1 MQNESISESLT
12 YVSDEPDIK
21 TLKYA
26 YDQTVTELEAYFDLC
41 RTSYDDR
48 RNWWPGKSRD
58 HRKHGADA
66 FPWEG
71 ASDVECHVIDERI
84 TRLVSLFMASL
95 NRANVRAF
103 PVESGDIARSKVV
116 SGFLKWMVSSGYI
129 PRFYREMELGANYLL
144 ERGILIT
151 YVGWQR
157 EDRRFIQQLD
167 LSQIAQMSPEIADA
181 INSGEM
187 DDELILLIQNIFPG
201 TTPKRAKKAIKELRK
216 NGVAELPVVRRQVN
230 APEVKTLAPDGDFFF
245 PPYVTDPQRAPY
257 CFWRTYY
264 TPQELENKVVTDG
277 WDEGFVEH
285 VIDKYRGVNI
295 DSIEREQ
302 EGRRSI
308 SLTDNAYEA
317 EELIEICYGY
327 QRLVDP
333 EDGAEG
339 IYCTVFHKEFS
350 GDEFTQGYAKFELLN
365 GYEDYPVVVTR
376 LSEDGKR
383 LYDASTIPSILRGI
397 QNQVKV
403 ERDSRI
409 DRNSLATLP
418 PILHPVGQAPTD
430 WGPGRMIPYR
440 RKGDLD
446 FAPTPAYNT
455 GSLEMENTMLE
466 LADRLVGLDETS
478 SISQVRKQF
487 LVDKFLSHTA
497 EVLRMAYKCFQ
508 RFGPDEVFFRVTG
521 IPDPQ
526 VLNKGNPDEN
536 FDILINFDVQNTD
549 PETVQNK
556 LQQFVALNQLNANGR
571 MNVDSLLDIAAASID
586 PIMAD
591 AVLQPVESAQQ
602 QVVKDVTDD
611 LTKIFSGIEMPARP
625 AGAQIALQVIQQ
637 YAQQPDVAQRLQQ
650 DEAFAARLEKYAG
663 QYTFQMQQ
671 AQNAQIG
678 RVGTAPAQMGDISTQ
693 NVMSESK
700 PTFAYFLQASCC

>member
-1 MQNESISESLT
+1 MKNESISESLT
-12 YVSDEPDIK
+12 YLQDEPDIQ
-21 TLKYA
+21 TLRYA
-26 YDQTVTELEAYFDLC
+26 YDQTVTELESYFDLC
-41 RTSYDDR
+41 RSSYDDR
-48 RNWWPGKSRD
+48 RNYWPGKSRD

-71 ASDVECHVIDERI
+71 ASDIECHVIDERI
-84 TRLVSLFMASL
+84 TRLVSLFMSAL
-95 NRANVRAF
+95 KRANVRAF
-103 PVESGDIARSKVV
+103 PVESSDVARSKLV

-151 YVGWQR
+151 YVGWHR
-157 EDRRFIQQLD
+157 EDRRFLQKLD
-167 LSQIAQMSPEIADA
+167 INQIAQISPEVALA
-181 INSGEM
+181 IQEGGN
-187 DDELILLIQNIFPG
+187 DEDLVVLLQATFEG
-201 TTPKRAKKAIKELRK
+201 TSPKRAKKALKELRK
-216 NGVAELPVVRRQVN
+216 NGETELPIVRRQIN

-277 WDEGFVEH
+277 WDEDFVDYVIEH
-285 VIDKYRGVNI
+285 YRGVNI

-317 EELIEICYGY
+317 EELIEITYGY
-327 QRLVDP
+327 QRLIDP
-333 EDGAEG
+333 EDGSEG
-339 IYCTVFHKEFS
+339 IYCTVFHRDFD
-350 GDEFTQGYAKFELLN
+350 GNAMAQGYAKFELLN
-365 GYEDYPVVVTR
+365 GYEDYPVVVTK
-376 LSEDGKR
+376 LSEDSKR
-383 LYDASTIPSILRGI
+383 LYDTNTIPSVLRGI

-418 PILHPVGQAPTD
+418 PILHPVGQAPND

-446 FAPTPAYNT
+446 FAPTPAYNQ
-455 GSLEMENTMLE
+455 GSLEMEQTQQSQ
-466 LADRLVGLDETS
+466 ADRLVGLDEGS
-478 SISQVRKQF
+478 AISQIRQQF

-497 EVLRMAYKCFQ
+497 EVLRMAFKCFQ

-521 IPDPQ
+521 TPDPIQ
-526 VLNKGNPDEN
+526 FNKGNPDEN

-549 PETVQNK
+549 PETVKSK
-556 LQQFVALNQLNANGR
+556 LQQFVQLNQLNANNR
-571 MNVDSLLDIAAASID
+571 LNVDNLLDIAAAEID
-586 PIMAD
+586 PVMAD
-591 AVLQPVESAQQ
+591 AVLQPVETAQQ
-602 QVVKDVTDD
+602 EMVKDVTDD
-611 LTKIFSGIEMPARP
+611 LAKIYSGIEMPARP
-625 AGAQIALQVIQQ
+625 SGASIAIQVIQQ
-637 YAQQPDVAQRLQQ
+637 YTSQPDIAQRLQT
-650 DEAFAARLEKYAG
+650 DPAFAERLQKYAG
-663 QYTFQMQQ
+663 QYTFQVQQ

-678 RVGTAPAQMGDISTQ
+678 RVGTAPAQMGEIDTQ
-693 NVMSESK
+693 N
-700 PTFAYFLQASCC
+700 L

>member
-1 MQNESISESLT
+1 MQNDSISESLT
-12 YVSDEPDIK
+12 YLQDEPDIK
-21 TLKYA
+21 TLRYA
-26 YDQTVTELEAYFDLC
+26 YEQTVNELEPYFDLC

-71 ASDVECHVIDERI
+71 ASDVECHLIDERV

-103 PVESGDIARSKVV
+103 PVESGDIARSRLV

-144 ERGILIT
+144 ERGILMT

-157 EDRRFIQQLD
+157 EDRRFLQQLD
-167 LSQIAQMSPEIADA
+167 LQQILDISPEIYQA
-181 INSGEM
+181 IESGES
-187 DDELILLIQNIFPG
+187 DEELILMMMNVFDG
-201 TTPKRAKKAIKELRK
+201 VTEKRAKKALKELRK
-216 NGVAELPVVRRQVN
+216 NGTAELPVVRRQVN
-230 APEVKTLAPDGDFFF
+230 APDVKTLAPDGDFFF

-257 CFWRTYY
+257 CFWRTYF
-264 TPQELENKVVTDG
+264 TPQELENKVVTED

-285 VIDKYRGVNI
+285 VISKYRGVNI
-295 DSIEREQ
+295 DSIDREQ
-302 EGRRSI
+302 EGRRST
-308 SLTDNAYEA
+308 SLTDISYEA

-339 IYCTVFHKEFS
+339 IYCTVFHREFS
-350 GDEFTQGYAKFELLN
+350 GDDMTQGYAKFELLN
-365 GYEDYPVVVTR
+365 GYEDYPVVVTK
-376 LSEDGKR
+376 LSEDSKR
-383 LYDASTIPSILRGI
+383 LYDTLTIPSILRGI
-397 QNQVKV
+397 QNSVKV

-418 PILHPVGQAPTD
+418 PVLHPVGQAPTD
-430 WGPGRMIPYR
+430 WGPGRFIPYR

-446 FAPTPAYNT
+446 FAPTPPAPS
-455 GSLEMENTMLE
+455 GSIEIENTLTD
-466 LADRLVGLDETS
+466 LADKLVGLDEGTA
-478 SISQVRKQF
+478 ISQVRKQF
-487 LVDKFLSHTA
+487 LVDKFLSHSA
-497 EVLRMAYKCFQ
+497 EVLRMAFRCFQ

-526 VLNKGNPDEN
+526 VFNKGNPDEN
-536 FDILINFDVQNTD
+536 FDILINFDVLNTD
-549 PETVQNK
+549 PDTVQSK

-571 MNVDSLLDIAAASID
+571 LNVDSLLDVAAASID
-586 PIMAD
+586 PVMAD
-591 AVLQPVESAQQ
+591 AVLQPVETAQQ

-625 AGAQIALQVIQQ
+625 AGAQIAMQVIQQ
-637 YAQQPDVAQRLQQ
+637 YAQQPDVAERLQG
-650 DEAFAARLEKYAG
+650 DEAFQARLQKYAG

-678 RVGTAPAQMGDISTQ
+678 RVGTAPAQMGEIQTQ
-693 NVMSESK
+693 GM
-700 PTFAYFLQASCC
+700 Q

>member
-1 MQNESISESLT
+1 L
-12 YVSDEPDIK
+12 SDEPDIR
-21 TLKYA
+21 TLNYA

-48 RNWWPGKSRD
+48 RNFWPGKSRD

-71 ASDVECHVIDERI
+71 ASDIECHVIDERI
-84 TRLVSLFMASL
+84 TRLVSLFMSAL
-95 NRANVRAF
+95 KRANIRAF
-103 PVESGDIARSKVV
+103 PVESSDIERSKLV

-129 PRFYREMELGANYLL
+129 PRFFREMELGANYLL
-144 ERGILIT
+144 ERGILIS
-151 YVGWQR
+151 YVGWHR
-157 EDRRFIQQLD
+157 EDRSFKQEID
-167 LSQIAQMSPEIADA
+167 LGQIGQINPDIYRA
-181 INSGEM
+181 IESGEQ
-187 DDELILLIQNIFPG
+187 DDELVLLIQNTFG
-201 TTPKRAKKAIKELRK
+201 GVSENRAKKALKELRS
-216 NGVAELPVVRRQVN
+216 NGVTDLPIVRRQVN

-264 TPQELENKVVTDG
+264 TPQELQNKVTTDG
-277 WDEGFVEH
+277 WDEDFVEY

-317 EELIEICYGY
+317 EELIEIVYGY
-327 QRLVDP
+327 QRLIDE
-333 EDGAEG
+333 EDGSEG
-339 IYCTVFHKEFS
+339 IYCTVFHKEFT
-350 GDEFTQGYAKFELLN
+350 GNETTPGYAKFELLN

-376 LSEDGKR
+376 LAEESKR
-383 LYDASTIPSILRGI
+383 LYDSQTMPSILRGI

-446 FAPTPAYNT
+446 FAPTPAYNS
-455 GSLEMENTMLE
+455 GSLEMEQTLTQ
-466 LADRLVGLDETS
+466 LADRLVGLDEG
-478 SISQVRKQF
+478 SQMSQIRQQF

-497 EVLRMAYKCFQ
+497 EVLRMAFKCFQ

-521 IPDPQ
+521 TPDPQ
-526 VLNKGNPDEN
+526 TFTKGDPDEN

-549 PETVQNK
+549 PETVKNK
-556 LQQFVALNQLNANGR
+556 LAQFVQLNQLNANNR
-571 MNVDSLLDIAAASID
+571 LNVDSLLDIAAVEID
-586 PIMAD
+586 PVMAD
-591 AVLQPVESAQQ
+591 AVLQPVATAQQ
-602 QVVKDVTDD
+602 EMVKNVTDD
-611 LTKIFSGIEMPARP
+611 LAKIYAGIEMPARP
-625 AGAQIALQVIQQ
+625 AGAQIAIQVIQQ
-637 YAQQPDVAQRLQQ
+637 YGQQPDVAERLQTDQ
-650 DEAFAARLEKYAG
+650 SFAARMQKYAG
-663 QYTFQMQQ
+663 QYTFQIQQ

-678 RVGTAPAQMGDISTQ
+678 RVGTAPAQMGDVSTQ
-693 NVMSESK
+693 N
-700 PTFAYFLQASCC
+700 L

>member
-1 MQNESISESLT
+1 MNSDSASEALT
-12 YVSDEPDIK
+12 YLSDEPDIR
-21 TLKYA
+21 TLNYA
-26 YDQTVTELEAYFDLC
+26 YDQTVTELEGYFDLC
-41 RTSYDDR
+41 RDSYDDR

-71 ASDVECHVIDERI
+71 ASDIECHIIDERI

-95 NRANVRAF
+95 RRANVRAF
-103 PVESGDIARSKVV
+103 PVESNDIARSKLV

-144 ERGILIT
+144 ERGILIS
-151 YVGWQR
+151 YVGWHQ
-157 EDRRFIQQLD
+157 EDRSYKQEID
-167 LSQIAQMSPEIADA
+167 IEQIAQLSPDIYRAVQ
-181 INSGEM
+181 SGDRDE
-187 DDELILLIQNIFPG
+187 ELIILMQNTFDG
-201 TTPKRAKKAIKELRK
+201 VSEKRAKKALKELRK
-216 NGVAELPVVRRQVN
+216 DGVTKLPIVRRQIN

-264 TPQELENKVVTDG
+264 TPQELQNKVNTDN
-277 WDEGFVEH
+277 WDEGFVDH
-285 VIDKYRGVNI
+285 IISKFRGVNI

-317 EELIEICYGY
+317 DELIEIVYGY
-327 QRLVDP
+327 QRLIDP
-333 EDGAEG
+333 EDGSEG
-339 IYCTVFHKEFS
+339 IYCTVFHKNFN
-350 GDEFTQGYAKFELLN
+350 GDNDIQGYAKFELLN
-365 GYEDYPVVVTR
+365 GYEDYPIVVTR
-376 LSEDGKR
+376 LSEDSKR
-383 LYDASTIPSILRGI
+383 LYDSQTIPSLLRGI

-418 PILHPVGQAPTD
+418 PILHPVGQAPSD

-446 FAPTPAYNT
+446 FAPTPQYNT
-455 GSLEMENTMLE
+455 GSLEMEQTLTG
-466 LADRLVGLDETS
+466 LADRLVGLDENS
-478 SISQVRKQF
+478 RISAIRQQF

-497 EVLRMAYKCFQ
+497 EVLRMAFRCFQ

-526 VLNKGNPDEN
+526 VFNKGNPDEN

-549 PETVQNK
+549 PETVKNK
-556 LQQFVALNQLNANGR
+556 LQQFSQLIPLNVNNR
-571 MNVDSLLDIAAASID
+571 MNMDGFLDIAAQEID

-591 AVLQPVESAQQ
+591 AILQPVETAQQ
-602 QVVKDVTDD
+602 QVIKDVTDD
-611 LTKIFSGIEMPARP
+611 LSKIFAGIEMPARP
-625 AGAQIALQVIQQ
+625 AGAQIAMQIIQQ
-637 YAQQPDVAQRLQQ
+637 YSQQPDIAERAQNDELFASRLQ
-650 DEAFAARLEKYAG
+650 KYAG
-663 QYTFQMQQ
+663 QYIFQMQQ
-671 AQNAQIG
+671 VQNAEIG
-678 RVGTAPAQMGDISTQ
+678 RIGTAPAQMGNIQTQ
-693 NVMSESK
+693 EM
-700 PTFAYFLQASCC
+700 

>member
-1 MQNESISESLT
+1 MNSDSASEALT
-12 YVSDEPDIK
+12 YLSDEPDIR
-21 TLKYA
+21 TLNYA
-26 YDQTVTELEAYFDLC
+26 YDQTVTELEGYFDLC
-41 RTSYDDR
+41 RDSYDDR

-71 ASDVECHVIDERI
+71 ASDIECHIIDERI

-95 NRANVRAF
+95 RRANVRAF
-103 PVESGDIARSKVV
+103 PVESNDIARSKLV

-144 ERGILIT
+144 ERGILIS
-151 YVGWQR
+151 YVGWHQ
-157 EDRRFIQQLD
+157 EDRSYKQEID
-167 LSQIAQMSPEIADA
+167 IEQIAQLSPDIYRAVQ
-181 INSGEM
+181 SGDRDE
-187 DDELILLIQNIFPG
+187 ELIILMQNTFDG
-201 TTPKRAKKAIKELRK
+201 VSEKRAKKALKELRK
-216 NGVAELPVVRRQVN
+216 DGVTQLPIVRRQIN

-264 TPQELENKVVTDG
+264 TPQELQNKVNTDN
-277 WDEGFVEH
+277 WDEGFVDH
-285 VIDKYRGVNI
+285 IISKFRGVNI

-317 EELIEICYGY
+317 DELIEIVYGY
-327 QRLVDP
+327 QRLIDP
-333 EDGAEG
+333 EDGSEG
-339 IYCTVFHKEFS
+339 IYCTVFHKNFN
-350 GDEFTQGYAKFELLN
+350 GDDDIQGYAKFELLN
-365 GYEDYPVVVTR
+365 GYEDYPIVVTR
-376 LSEDGKR
+376 LSEDSKR
-383 LYDASTIPSILRGI
+383 LYDSQTIPSLLRGI

-418 PILHPVGQAPTD
+418 PILHPVGQAPSD

-446 FAPTPAYNT
+446 FAPTPQYNT
-455 GSLEMENTMLE
+455 GSLEMEQTLTG
-466 LADRLVGLDETS
+466 LADRLVGLDENS
-478 SISQVRKQF
+478 RISAVRQQF

-497 EVLRMAYKCFQ
+497 EVLRMAFRCFQ

-526 VLNKGNPDEN
+526 VFNKGNPDEN

-549 PETVQNK
+549 PETVKNK
-556 LQQFVALNQLNANGR
+556 LQQFSQLIPLNVNNR
-571 MNVDSLLDIAAASID
+571 MNMDGFLDIAAQEID

-591 AVLQPVESAQQ
+591 AILQPVETAQQ
-602 QVVKDVTDD
+602 QVIKDVTDD
-611 LTKIFSGIEMPARP
+611 LSKIFAGIEMPARP
-625 AGAQIALQVIQQ
+625 AGAQIAMQIIQQ
-637 YAQQPDVAQRLQQ
+637 YSQQPDIAERAQN
-650 DEAFAARLEKYAG
+650 DELFAARLQKYAG
-663 QYTFQMQQ
+663 QYIFQMQQ
-671 AQNAQIG
+671 VQNAEIG
-678 RVGTAPAQMGDISTQ
+678 RIGTAPAQMGEIQTQ
-693 NVMSESK
+693 GM
-700 PTFAYFLQASCC
+700 